1 MNTVGSGLRPIAATE
16 RSLSDRAYNQ
26 ILAAVLDGGFKPG
39 DRLIMDRLA
48 DDLGISR
55 TPVRDAL
62 QRMQGD
68 GLVEAAPKGYA
79 IRTLTAEDVA
89 AMYEARVPVEGLA
102 ARIVAGIAEEARESI
117 STALDCFSGLAEDVP
132 SESFLTNRAF
142 HRSIV
147 SAARNPVL
155 VDCFDAIWGRG
166 LAVLSFAETSR
177 SGDHVEERDEHQ
189 RLFMEIMSG
198 DPDRAEAET
207 IAHIHRGAASV

>member
-1 MNTVGSGLRPIAATE
+1 MSTVGIGLRPIAAAE
-16 RSLSDRAYNQ
+16 RSLSDLAYNQ

-48 DDLGISR
+48 DDLEISR

-68 GLVEAAPKGYA
+68 GLLEAAPKGYV

-89 AMYEARVPVEGLA
+89 AMYEARVPVESFA

-117 STALDCFSGLAEDVP
+117 LTALDGFAGLAEAAP

-147 SAARNPVL
+147 SATRNTVL

-166 LAVLSFAETSR
+166 LAVISFAETYR
-177 SGDHVEERDEHQ
+177 SGDNIEESDEHL
-189 RLFMEIMSG
+189 RLFREVMSG

-207 IAHIHRGAASV
+207 IAHIRRGAASV